1 VRILRLLLLFLLVCG
16 AAVTGAGLL
25 APGPASAAS
34 STSSV
39 RYNRFDVDIT
49 VDASGNFRVT
59 EKQDVAFLSGTFQ
72 RASRNIG
79 LVNTTDIRDVTVSE
93 GTQAYRTAQSTG
105 TAGTE
110 PPVQPVLH
118 HCRRPADQS

>member
-1 VRILRLLLLFLLVCG
+1 MAWIREGIEEIVVRKLRLLLLCLLVCA
-16 AAVTGAGLL
+16 AAVAGAGLL

-49 VDASGNFRVT
+49 IDASGNFRVT

-79 LVNTTDIRDVTVSE
+79 LQNTTDIRDVTVSE
-93 GTQAYRTAQSTG
+93 GNQTYRQ
-105 TAGTE
+105 
-110 PPVQPVLH
+110 
-118 HCRRPADQS
+118 